1 MDPENSWPYA
11 PDDHTIFQR
20 NTQLGCVESMNM
32 HCCAAR
38 DRNRPCRTN
47 RTNKAMNRRVKKW
60 NLICSHVLILI
71 IGFAWDGRMAS
82 ICVLSLCLQFQK
94 ALTVD
99 VKNRTQYMTQQN
111 QSPKKLSPHLKGTK
125 HTPWIRVKLVH
136 CKRMLLLI

>member
-1 MDPENSWPYA
+1 MPNEPHKQSHEPPGEEVELDLLTRAHSYHRICMGWP
-11 PDDHTIFQR
+11 D
-20 NTQLGCVESMNM
+20 
-32 HCCAAR
+32 
-38 DRNRPCRTN
+38 
-47 RTNKAMNRRVKKW
+47 
-60 NLICSHVLILI
+60 
-71 IGFAWDGRMAS
+71 AS